1 MWKVGCTRSGGPRFC
16 TDRSEAETLDRL
28 VKHSR
33 KRGRWGE
40 EERKKVQGTFFPPNR
55 PTRHDHAEETL
66 DLGFKGLLGINQK
79 DSGFNLS
86 LLILCGRWDL
96 KKFYYIKTTKR
107 KASST
112 SLSIKCS
119 SRCSTILI

>member
-1 MWKVGCTRSGGPRFC
+1 MYRIVQNKMH
-16 TDRSEAETLDRL
+16 EENAEDGVR
-28 VKHSR
+28 R
-33 KRGRWGE
+33 KE
-40 EERKKVQGTFFPPNR
+40 KKVRGTFFPPNR

-96 KKFYYIKTTKR
+96 KIKRVLKVLKKGGFR
-107 KASST
+107 HIV
-112 SLSIKCS
+112 LSVTQFVTRTITFIK
-119 SRCSTILI
+119 